1 MKRGDVY
8 LAEIKEYRAEG
19 LLVDV
24 EGINGSVLLP
34 AGEIL
39 GGIKQKHKQMI
50 GWFIP
55 VRVKSMRPF
64 VLSNMNINHRH
75 LGKFGLLNAK
85 PIDKMAKMK
94 ESFVKNN
101 VVAPKIKVEEIVEKK
116 TNIEQK
122 TMKKL
127 DVKVRGFSSGFM
139 VWWKKINDAA
149 LYTIRL
155 FINQDEI
162 DVITKERTTSYHSF
176 VNMARIDRLS
186 DYGSSTGLNYYVTV
200 IAEDREGKI
209 IAASDSIV
217 AKV

>member
-19 LLVDV
+19 LLVDI
-24 EGINGSVLLP
+24 EGVNRPILLP

-75 LGKFGLLNAK
+75 LEKFGLLKAK

-101 VVAPKIKVEEIVEKK
+101 VVAPKIKVEEIVEKT

-176 VNMARIDRLS
+176 VNMARVDRLS